1 MHEGNR
7 VARPPHQQ
15 VTNPMSE
22 PAFIADPDVAP
33 YNVAYLVDDRSHLY
47 HEYDVDR
54 DRDHGP
60 VALDHDSDSG
70 AVESGRDAP
79 VDYPARREA
88 ILAFYGHRCGRCGT
102 KVARQ
107 SDEETSLGYVH
118 SVATEDEPEWALS
131 NLVAVCEPCYDVL
144 STRCC
149 DDLGAFGDG
158 YREAPQ
164 FPTWTCD
171 PRVAVERLPLTGREA
186 WMRHVL
192 ADRVDDTPSCRANRT
207 VVRRACLARSTP
219 AAEAVAFGK
228 ALVRDERGALS
239 TSNRRLRERWETLSA
254 HERADW
260 KSRAVDPET
269 SLVTGGFEPALE
281 RHPV

>member
-1 MHEGNR
+1 
-7 VARPPHQQ
+7 
-15 VTNPMSE
+15 MSE
-22 PAFIADPDVAP
+22 PAFIADPSVAP

-60 VALDHDSDSG
+60 AAPD
-70 AVESGRDAP
+70 RDAP

-88 ILAFYGHRCGRCGT
+88 ILAFYGGRCGRCGT

-107 SDEETSLGYVH
+107 SSEEASLGYVH
-118 SVATEDEPEWALS
+118 SVAGEGDPEWALS

-144 STRCC
+144 SARCC
-149 DDLGAFGDG
+149 DDLGAFGDT

-171 PRVAVERLPLTGREA
+171 PRVAVERLPLSGREA

-192 ADRVDDTPSCRANRT
+192 ADRIDDQPSCRANRT
-207 VVRRACLARSTP
+207 VVRSACLARSTP
-219 AAEAVAFGK
+219 AAEAVALGK

-239 TSNRRLRERWETLSA
+239 TANCRLRERWQTLA
-254 HERADW
+254 PHEREEWA
-260 KSRAVDPET
+260 SRAVDPDT
-269 SLVTGGFEPALE
+269 SLVTGGFEPAIE